1 MPQTVQEYL
10 AGAAQKAAA
19 DLSKAYLNIPDEK
32 RDWSPSEHARTALDM
47 YAECVLLN
55 SYTADTITNQAM
67 TGSMESFLQDK
78 AEVKALPWEQM
89 HAQFEASVAKIM
101 AAIGGVVEAD
111 MDVVIAMPWGPMTPA
126 QLITYPHW
134 NMTYHEGQINYI
146 ASILGCLP

>member
-10 AGAAQKAAA
+10 AGAAQKSAV
-19 DLSKAYLNIPDEK
+19 DLTKAYLNIPEEK
-32 RDWSPSEHARTALDM
+32 RDWSPGEKARSAQDM

-55 SYTADTITNQAM
+55 SYTADTITDQAM
-67 TGSMESFLQDK
+67 SGSMESFKRDLT
-78 AEVKALPWEQM
+78 EVKALTWEQM

-101 AAIGGVVEAD
+101 AAIGGVAEAD
-111 MDVVIAMPWGPMTPA
+111 MDIVIAMPWGPMTPA

>member
-19 DLSKAYLNIPDEK
+19 DLTKSYLTIPEEK
-32 RDWSPSEHARTALDM
+32 RDWSPDEKARSAMDM

-55 SYTADTITNQAM
+55 SYTADTITTQSM
-67 TGSMESFLQDK
+67 SGSMESFLRDK
-78 AEVKALPWEQM
+78 VGVKVLTWELM
-89 HAQFEASVAKIM
+89 HAQFEASVAKIV
-101 AAIGGVVEAD
+101 AAIRGVKEEDMEVE
-111 MDVVIAMPWGPMTPA
+111 IAMPWGPMTPA
-126 QLITYPHW
+126 QLIAYPHW

>member
-19 DLSKAYLNIPDEK
+19 DLTKAYLNIPDEK
-32 RDWSPSEHARTALDM
+32 RDWSPAEKARSAMDM

-67 TGSMESFLQDK
+67 SGSMESFTRDK
-78 AEVKALPWEQM
+78 AEVKVLTWEQM

-101 AAIGGVVEAD
+101 ASIRGVKEGD
-111 MDVVIAMPWGPMTPA
+111 MEVVIAMPWGPMTPA

>member
-19 DLSKAYLNIPDEK
+19 DLTKAYLNIPEEK
-32 RDWSPSEHARTALDM
+32 RDWSPSEKARSAQDM

-67 TGSMESFLQDK
+67 SGSMESFKRDLT
-78 AEVKALPWEQM
+78 EVKALTWEQM
-89 HAQFEASVAKIM
+89 HAQFEASVTKIM
-101 AAIGGVVEAD
+101 AAIGGVAEAD